1 MDISGNVRQ
10 RDCCVTARLSRIRA
24 AITDSGETGGAWGQ
38 QGDGAMPVFTAT
50 RIVKKFVIYVPLAA
64 PLGGVMALLSLAI
77 EFLGAPG
84 SARAGAEPPPAYTR
98 TTNTLM
104 SRLRDWIVFLRA
116 M

>member
-1 MDISGNVRQ
+1 MEFTIW
-10 RDCCVTARLSRIRA
+10 IREEKG
-24 AITDSGETGGAWGQ
+24 SAWGN
-38 QGDGAMPVFTAT
+38 GNGAMPVFTAT

-64 PLGGVMALLSLAI
+64 PLGAVMALLSLAI

-98 TTNTLM
+98 TANTLM
-104 SRLRDWIVFLRA
+104 SRLRDWIVFLRE